1 MQPKISLFR
10 SPFIWGTKGEISRT
24 RLRTRAVWTEKEMS
38 QSLRSLRK
46 NCSRKL
52 EIGQEGQDFYIVLS
66 KSDTKIK
73 WIKIP
78 EALKGNSQLRDR
90 ADLDATFAEFKK
102 RLPQPEIK
110 HTRRI
115 HLEIR
120 FNLA

>member
-24 RLRTRAVWTEKEMS
+24 HLRTRAVWTEKEMS
-38 QSLRSLRK
+38 QNLRSLSK
-46 NCSRKL
+46 NCSLKL
-52 EIGQEGQDFYIVLS
+52 EIGQEGQDFYTLY
-66 KSDTKIK
+66 IK
-73 WIKIP
+73 MP

-90 ADLDATFAEFKK
+90 ADLDTSFAEFEK

-110 HTRRI
+110 RARRI

>member
-1 MQPKISLFR
+1 MI
-10 SPFIWGTKGEISRT
+10 
-24 RLRTRAVWTEKEMS
+24 A
-38 QSLRSLRK
+38 
-46 NCSRKL
+46 
-52 EIGQEGQDFYIVLS
+52 QEGQDFYTVLS

-78 EALKGNSQLRDR
+78 QALKGNSQLTDR
-90 ADLDATFAEFKK
+90 ADLDTTFAEFEK

-110 HTRRI
+110 RTRRI